1 MARNPFAEE
10 EGVMS
15 TDSPSV
21 AEALRARRS
30 EVIGR
35 HSPLF
40 YDEPLHVVA
49 GHGVWLTD
57 ADGVDHLDAYNNVPH
72 VGHCNPVVVRAIA
85 EQAARLNVH
94 TRYLHEPVVEYGEML
109 LATFAPHLDK
119 VFFTNSGSEANEL
132 ALRIARQHTRS
143 TGVLVTDFSYH
154 GNTMSLA
161 EMTTGLTVAEPLGAH
176 VRALR
181 IPDVLSDP
189 RSHGLV
195 LAEALEEAAAAI
207 ASLQAAGHGLAALL
221 FDPLFTTEGLLHPP
235 AGYVEGLAALV
246 HGAGGLVIADEV
258 QSGLGRSGS
267 AFWGHE
273 LHGVRPDLV
282 TMGKPLGN
290 GHPLG
295 GVVTTTRL
303 LDEFGS
309 ANMYFNTFA
318 GNPVSA
324 AAGAAVLRE
333 TADREL
339 QASAAELGRHA
350 RKTLEELAAD
360 RPGVSAVRGTGLFFG
375 LELVD
380 DDGSASAGRAKHVVE
395 DMVRR
400 GVLIS
405 RIGPRDNV
413 LKIRP
418 PMVFE
423 HQHLELLVDR
433 LAASLDEM
441 DAAVR

>member
-1 MARNPFAEE
+1 
-10 EGVMS
+10 MS
-15 TDSPSV
+15 TDQH
-21 AEALRARRS
+21 AAADALRARRS
-30 EVIGR
+30 AVIGP

-40 YDEPLHVVA
+40 YDQPLHVVS
-49 GHGVWLTD
+49 GQGVWLTS
-57 ADGVDHLDAYNNVPH
+57 ANGVDYLDAYNNVPH

-85 EQAARLNVH
+85 EQAAKLNVH
-94 TRYLHEPVVEYGEML
+94 TRYLHEGVVEYGEML
-109 LATFAPHLDK
+109 LATFAPHLER

-132 ALRIARQHTRS
+132 ALRIARQHTGAR
-143 TGVLVTDFSYH
+143 GLLVTDFNYH
-154 GNTMSLA
+154 GNTTSLA
-161 EMTTGLTVAEPLGAH
+161 EMSTGLVVREPLGAH
-176 VRALR
+176 VRPLR

-189 RSHGLV
+189 RSQDVV
-195 LAEALEEAAAAI
+195 LAEALREAADAI
-207 ASLQAAGHGLAALL
+207 ASLQAAGHGVSALL

-235 AGYVEGLAALV
+235 AGYVQGLAALV

-273 LHGVRPDLV
+273 LHDIQPDLV

-295 GVVTTTRL
+295 GVVTTAAL
-303 LDEFGS
+303 LEEFGS
-309 ANMYFNTFA
+309 TNMYFNTFA

-333 TADREL
+333 TLGREL
-339 QASAAELGRHA
+339 QAGAARLGEHA
-350 RKTLEELAAD
+350 RTALEELAAE
-360 RPGVSAVRGTGLFFG
+360 RPGVRAVRGTGLFFG

-380 DDGSASAGRAKHVVE
+380 DDGKASADRAKRVVE
-395 DMVRR
+395 EMYRN

-405 RIGPRDNV
+405 RIGPKDNV

-423 HQHLELLVDR
+423 QEHLHVLLDR
-433 LAASLDEM
+433 LGASLD
-441 DAAVR
+441 AVTEPEAVAR

>member
-1 MARNPFAEE
+1 
-10 EGVMS
+10 MS
-15 TDSPSV
+15 TDSSSA

-30 EVIGR
+30 AVIGP

-40 YDEPLHVVA
+40 YDEPLHVVS
-49 GHGVWLTD
+49 GRGVWLTG
-57 ADGVDHLDAYNNVPH
+57 ADGVDYLDAYNNVPH
-72 VGHCNPVVVRAIA
+72 VGHGNPAVVRAIA
-85 EQAARLNVH
+85 EQAAQLNVH
-94 TRYLHEPVVEYGEML
+94 TRYLHERVVEYGEML
-109 LATFAPHLDK
+109 LGTFAPHLDR
-119 VFFTNSGSEANEL
+119 VFFANSGSEANEL
-132 ALRIARQHTRS
+132 ALRIARQHTRA

-154 GNTMSLA
+154 GNTSSLA
-161 EMTTGLTVAEPLGAH
+161 ELTTGLTVKEPLGRH

-189 RSHGLV
+189 RSPDVV
-195 LAEALEEAAAAI
+195 LAEALGEAAAAI
-207 ASLQAAGHGLAALL
+207 ASLRADGHGVAALL
-221 FDPLFTTEGLLHPP
+221 FDPLFTTEGLLQPP
-235 AGYVEGLAALV
+235 PGYVAGLADLV
-246 HGAGGLVIADEV
+246 HEAGGLVIADEV

-273 LHGVRPDLV
+273 LHGIRPDLV

-295 GVVTTTRL
+295 GVVTTARL
-303 LDEFGS
+303 LEEFGS

-333 TADREL
+333 TAGREL
-339 QASAAELGRHA
+339 QANAAQLGRHA
-350 RKTLEELAAD
+350 RTMLDALAAD
-360 RPGVSAVRGTGLFFG
+360 RSSVRAVRGTGLFFG

-380 DDGSASAGRAKHVVE
+380 DDGRPSADRAKRVVE
-395 DMVRR
+395 DMYRR

-423 HQHLELLVDR
+423 LEHMELLVGR
-433 LAASLDEM
+433 LTASLDALTERE
-441 DAAVR
+441 AAVR